1 MVEGSEGLD
10 GLYQE
15 GSVGE
20 KEAMLAVLQAFSW
33 DDPVLTTR
41 YQTITPG
48 ELQLRDA
55 IRCLALR
62 VQAKFMQSKQ
72 AVEQPLNPEDPNDLQ
87 MGRYLPTEKVFET
100 GFDPIGG
107 FQAAGPQP
115 FAVFSQWLEVV
126 PTDQIVAV
134 EVKYDPKTGMQ
145 V

>member
-1 MVEGSEGLD
+1 M
-10 GLYQE
+10 
-15 GSVGE
+15 
-20 KEAMLAVLQAFSW
+20 
-33 DDPVLTTR
+33 
-41 YQTITPG
+41 
-48 ELQLRDA
+48 
-55 IRCLALR
+55 
-62 VQAKFMQSKQ
+62 
-72 AVEQPLNPEDPNDLQ
+72 EQPLNPEDPNDLQ